1 MALFDALTH
10 LFQPR
15 QSALA
20 DGPSSAGSGN
30 VYASMAAAPTAG
42 AIAPPSPP
50 VVAEPESETVVEVEE
65 GRGPTERE
73 KQAMLHLSNVSH
85 ALNHFQNQMLAIM
98 IPTIM
103 ADLGMSYLSV
113 GVMTGVRSVFGSLS
127 QGFYGFVTPFVSR
140 CKLLGLANF
149 GIALGTLL
157 SGLAFSFPM
166 LIVARV
172 VAGIGSSAQHP
183 VGYSILASYFPK
195 ARAAVMAMN
204 TSASN
209 IGTLIAT
216 PLATVLLLVM
226 DWRQI
231 FLIVAFLSLIMGVVY
246 LLFRDYGAP
255 NRTGTRADRMR
266 QGFRSYG
273 RVLKNRNMMII
284 ALVFMVGAAGAE
296 GGINHTYFAPH
307 LANDFGYG
315 VILVGVMLTAIN
327 LGQIF
332 GPIFFGWLSDR
343 LNSRVMVL
351 QASLALSAIMTLWV
365 AWLGPGELLM
375 FVSLVIYSA
384 VTSSRG
390 TLTQTIVA
398 DTASDEDRDAAFSLY
413 FLLGFFA
420 QPFWLLLTG
429 FLMDTSGFG
438 VAVSRLAISY
448 VVAIVLLTFV
458 KDMRRTEAA
467 VA

>member
-10 LFQPR
+10 LFHPR
-15 QSALA
+15 QPVLA
-20 DGPSSAGSGN
+20 DGPSSASPGKM
-30 VYASMAAAPTAG
+30 YASMAAAPTAG
-42 AIAPPSPP
+42 GIVAPAPPIAS
-50 VVAEPESETVVEVEE
+50 APESEPVVEA
-65 GRGPTERE
+65 GREPTDRE

-103 ADLGMSYLSV
+103 TDLGMSYLSV

-140 CKLLGLANF
+140 CKLLGFANF
-149 GIALGTLL
+149 GIALGTFL
-157 SGLAFSFPM
+157 SGMAFSFPM
-166 LIVARV
+166 LVFARV
-172 VAGIGSSAQHP
+172 VSALGSSAQHP
-183 VGYSILASYFPK
+183 VGYSILSSYFPK
-195 ARAAVMAMN
+195 TRAAVMAMN

-209 IGTLIAT
+209 VGTLIAT

-255 NRTGTRADRMR
+255 NRTGTKSDKLK

-273 RVLKNRNMMII
+273 RVLKNRNMMLL

-315 VILVGVMLTAIN
+315 LLMVGVMLTSIN

-343 LNSRVMVL
+343 LNNRVTVL
-351 QASLALSAIMTLWV
+351 QVSLALSAIMTLWV
-365 AWLGPGELLM
+365 AWLGPGEVVM
-375 FVSLVIYSA
+375 FVSLLVYSA

-420 QPFWLLLTG
+420 QPFWLLFTG
-429 FLMDTSGFG
+429 YLMDTSGFG
-438 VAVSRLAISY
+438 VAVSRLAVSY
-448 VVAIVLLTFV
+448 VVAIVLLSFV
-458 KDMRRTEAA
+458 KDMRKTQTAA
-467 VA
+467 A